1 MADNTD
7 FTLNKNNYATFD
19 ALTLKQLI
27 KQRLNDGGVFTD
39 QIFEGSNISAIID
52 IISYSYHTLLF
63 YLNNTSSESLFS
75 ESTLYENMNRIVKLI
90 DYNPTGYQT
99 SLLSFESEASE
110 NITPNL
116 YTIKRYSFF
125 TVNGINYSFNNDIS
139 FNKTVNGVENLTN
152 LSEDNLLRQGQYFE
166 YPSQVSIGEDF
177 EVFTVVVEDTKNK
190 QPVFIDS
197 DSFGVYVRDIDTGKH
212 EFYTETNNIFLL
224 GPDSLSYEKRIN
236 ENGFYEIKF
245 GNGVFGKKLKIGD
258 QVLIYYLKS
267 DGESGK
273 ISPNQLDGNK
283 INFFTTTQFEQI
295 SQDIYDDN
303 LTFLTPQQTQEL
315 SFSNKSS
322 STSPREKED
331 VEDIRINS
339 KKLFQSQNRLVTEQ
353 DYTAFVNK
361 NFSNL
366 VDSLQVVNND
376 LYIKDYIG
384 YFYNLGLDR
393 PNDDPRFLFNQLK
406 FASSKNS
413 NNVYLFMVP
422 SIRNV
427 DENNIETFLSTSQKN
442 TIIEAINT
450 QKMINIEIVPQDP
463 VYNAF
468 NLGLQLPN
476 EDLSTDII
484 DETFLVIKRD
494 INERV
499 SVENLKQQVNNIFVN
514 YFKERGIGTLLG
526 LSDIKNQILALTGVT
541 NIITRRVSN
550 NLTIETPNISL
561 LSFNNNYPE
570 TDIEII
576 SSDIQLPFFKYPFLF
591 NNTISDNIIIENA

>member
-125 TVNGINYSFNNDIS
+125 TVNGINYSFNKDIS

-197 DSFGVYVRDIDTGKH
+197 DSFGVYVKDIDTGKH

-339 KKLFQSQNRLVTEQ
+339 KKLFQSQNRLVTER
-353 DYTAFVNK
+353 DYTAFVSK

-499 SVENLKQQVNNIFVN
+499 SVENLKQQVNNIFIN
-514 YFKERGIGTLLG
+514 YFKERGIGTLIS